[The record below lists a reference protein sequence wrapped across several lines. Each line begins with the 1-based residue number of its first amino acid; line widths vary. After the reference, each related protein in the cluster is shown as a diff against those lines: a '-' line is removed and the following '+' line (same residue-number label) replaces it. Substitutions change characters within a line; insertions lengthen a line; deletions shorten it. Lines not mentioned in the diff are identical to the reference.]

1 MARRRRERQKVA
13 PGKVSPGAR
22 NNKSRTKKVIHRTST
37 GVNVTPRLADLTPRS
52 LSARSR
58 SLQVLSDLRRD
69 PSLTFSQAAE
79 NRSVDRG
86 TARKYISSAFRRDD
100 SGRVKARPSDRI
112 RETMFIP
119 STKPDERIPIRTKS
133 NKERQL
139 VGQWHTAK
147 NAAANGDFSLIR
159 AFPKNTFVG
168 GVRLPTSPFEI
179 HKILTAE
186 AEAETKLEGPYRTLA
201 RPA

>member
-22 NNKSRTKKVIHRTST
+22 NNKSRTKKIIHRTST

-86 TARKYISSAFRRDD
+86 TARKYISSSLRRDE
-100 SGRVKARPSDRI
+100 SGRIKARPNDRM

-119 STKPDERIPIRTKS
+119 SPKPNEQIPVHTKS
-133 NKERQL
+133 SQERKL
-139 VGQWHTAK
+139 VGQWHTAL
-147 NAAANGDFSLIR
+147 NAAAKGD
-159 AFPKNTFVG
+159 
-168 GVRLPTSPFEI
+168 
-179 HKILTAE
+179 
-186 AEAETKLEGPYRTLA
+186 
-201 RPA
+201 